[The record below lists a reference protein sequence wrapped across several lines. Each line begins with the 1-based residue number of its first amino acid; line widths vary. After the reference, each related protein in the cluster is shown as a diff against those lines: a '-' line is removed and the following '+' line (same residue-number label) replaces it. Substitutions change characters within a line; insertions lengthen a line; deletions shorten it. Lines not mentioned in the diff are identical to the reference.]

1 MKLQGR
7 NLSIR
12 MKGND
17 VKFLHS
23 ELKLLEYTLPSSET
37 EEAFFGEETRKAV
50 LAFQK
55 QHGLQ
60 ETGIVDGRT
69 AQQINAA
76 VEARQAKEFVVQ
88 GQIFQPDGQTPAR
101 DVIVKAYDMD
111 LRTEQLLGEELID
124 NEKGFYRI
132 EYTAD
137 QFTRA
142 EKQSADLKVRVF
154 SVEGFELAASDI
166 LFNAPVQAKMDL
178 VLKKPELPSKLSEYE
193 KLLVELAPVLQDVK
207 LVELTE
213 EDITFLVKE
222 TGIEQKLIEF
232 LVQSAQLSNETD
244 LATEV
249 FYGFARQNLPP
260 DLESLLNQTPEVLR
274 EALKAAV
281 KEKIIPS
288 SLLERLEDIMTRI
301 EQLRFEYGVMV
312 MQDFFGRLLSK
323 ETSTPLVSYMVRA
336 FDLDAGETPEELGH
350 VISDSRGR
358 FTLSYPVLKSEL
370 PDEGSTNGPQ
380 KRLRLHIIDPQGE
393 EIHQQEIRIKIVCKQ
408 VVKFEI
414 PVPAPVEPPSP
425 TLKELD
431 KKLKLQL
438 PQGLLSHLADN
449 GIHSLHDICKIGS
462 IEKIKGVDPDDPAVQ
477 ILDAHSRLYTSS
489 PDPQANA
496 ELIKR
501 GYTGPSSVARACRT
515 DIVGSVHEVVGDF
528 QAARTYVETLAG
540 TYFLNNVI
548 TNLSVEKANG
558 RKIPQN
564 LDIALKEDILP
575 SKCHCHN
582 CEAAMSPMAYLAD
595 LLDYAA
601 THLKLYEDEDDN
613 TGTSISLGYLK
624 ENFHQPFGDLPTS
637 CEELERKVRQVRI
650 CIEALRSYLGNRPL
664 ADVDKENALSASER
678 EHCNAVYTTLLSRIG
693 ASYEEIRL
701 AQTAEEESREVLA
714 NRLGIGIEHLDG
726 LLLYLEAITEQNIER
741 LFGLAD
747 TTRDVLSE
755 GAKLKDDDN
764 QLTRWNLNGVEWNKN
779 TDAEGDVYI
788 KLKNPTE
795 NEYKV
800 EMYRDL
806 ERTELLAYGK
816 RNSAEGKIELSPE
829 NGSRLSGS
837 VNIDYDTGSEN
848 IVISLIPDFL
858 SWRFLHLRTLWK
870 SLDYPD
876 DLYTE
881 ETSVPLPI
889 IDPDLIGPGDLREPT
904 EGEAYE
910 LWQSRHNWVV
920 DQLDAVQSEREAE
933 TNPLDGLNVIMEG
946 ALGVPVTDLLAL
958 EEERKQGND
967 ITAPLDQIGLTNDGF
982 SYLLR
987 IHDLLNS
994 STPGKDPLLPSE
1006 WDDVYSILVQAQ
1018 KRREFAEWRE
1028 EERAINIL
1036 IGPDHFAIPEPSP
1049 LEFPPKEPVPL
1060 PAWRAT
1066 EQARRDWQ
1074 DRLRSRIE
1082 QEKNAVDELAELV
1095 NSTEEQSLA
1104 TLRNALITAT
1114 NESARWLTENLLID
1128 CENDGCKITT
1138 RIGRA
1143 IETIQVLLWSIR
1155 TAQLNDTHPDFG
1167 LDADNFDGEW
1177 KWIGSYET
1185 WRAAIL
1191 VFLYPEN
1198 ILLPSLRRWQTPAFG
1213 KLVKDVRNNRRL
1225 TPEHACE
1232 AARDYSGYFEDS
1244 CTLKLEASCQIET
1257 TIHKEEGCRD
1267 RIAAGSSNLFHMFA
1281 RGGKSNTVYW
1291 STYDPHDETDY
1302 SQNFWQA
1309 VPGMNNVVGFA
1320 GVAPYVISPK
1330 ERYLYAFAIGSEQK
1344 LVFSRYDLNN
1354 QTWDAEP
1361 AKLAVPKDR
1370 TRFTAIVKQHERETK
1385 PPHLAIRLPGG
1396 IIYDRHLNAEGNDWA
1411 DENSWPADEMDGDW
1425 HILVNRNKGKEFKK
1439 LCAMIELD
1447 SKNFYL
1453 FVQDKDRK
1461 IHYRLF
1467 GKKDDGYWCAG
1478 PTTAFHIGEFIGAF
1492 CWPSTSLIYIYWK
1505 LTNGSPVYRSIL
1517 SSERTHIKRVR
1528 SFDSCEIWFQKIGGI
1543 SLEDLQV
1550 GYKDSK
1556 MSLLNFFNLDD
1567 DSDEYKRV
1575 AWDVVN
1581 SLEGLIKNDA
1591 RFEEWKI
1598 VNAIIKRL
1606 YGCNIPS
1613 LLRQLLGSKL
1623 AGGTADISFKKR
1635 SDEYSELFNAAPG
1648 LERIAA
1654 RSVQL
1659 PGYGH
1664 FQFASQYTG
1673 GQVGV
1678 YRSILV
1684 KPGGDK
1690 LEERRRFRIAPVC
1703 ITLFDIKEQ
1712 YSEAE
1717 LQSRRLAIKKAF
1729 TDNADG
1735 PQSNLIYL
1743 KEAYYFVPV
1752 HLALQLQRRGQYIAA
1767 QDYFRSVYNYAAP
1780 VEERKIYY
1788 GLKEE
1793 EDYESTYKRVSDWLL
1808 DPLNPHAI
1816 AATRANTYTRFTLF
1830 TIIRCFLEY
1839 AHAEFTRDTA
1849 ESTARART
1857 LYMTALELLEAPE
1870 LQQNLDECDELI
1882 GTIVIRVGDEDQ
1894 VWQPVADEV
1903 MAALRKIPDP
1913 TTLATVVTS
1922 VKEVLAAEEP
1932 LGNRLAQARS
1942 IISEARG
1949 SMPGPVNMAT
1959 VIANHAEMSDKVHAT
1974 LLTLQPIFETLKQIG
1989 AKSGND
1995 FSYTVSLVTGIDAK
2009 TLNEEKENTDVSW
2022 LAERPSV
2029 SLGEATE
2036 LLDNW
2041 PNNTELC
2048 SGAVDLFPHVAP
2060 LHAVKLVQKF
2070 SFPYFF
2076 GPSFHFCVL
2085 PNPLLKA
2092 LRLHAELNLYKIRTC
2107 RNIAGDQRQLEP
2119 YAAST
2124 GTEAGMPIIGA
2135 GGRITSSGTIILH
2148 PTQYRYETLIERA
2161 KQLISLAQQ
2170 IESAFLSA
2178 SEKGDAERYNLLK
2191 ARQEVRIARAGVRLQ
2206 NLRVREAEDG
2216 VDLAEL
2222 QQVRTK
2228 IQRDHFEELLY
2239 EGFIWYEKAAI
2250 GFMITAA
2257 YLHTSAAVLHG
2268 AGEILAAITFGIFGE
2283 KGGAAEAASSLAA
2296 AASTT
2301 ASIFQF
2307 YASHERREQEW
2318 RLQRDLAQQ
2327 DIHIGTRQIRLA
2339 QDHVRVVGQER
2350 NISAMQA
2357 EHAEVTAD
2365 FLANKFTNVELYDW
2379 MSDVLEGVYS
2389 FFLQQATAM
2398 SQLAASQLAFERQEV
2413 LPPMIQA
2420 DYWEAPVGM
2429 GMGISQEEGTAPD
2442 RRGLTGSARLLQDI
2456 YQLDQ
2461 YAFDTDKRKLQLT
2474 KTISLAQMAP
2484 AEFQRFRETGVIH
2497 FNTLMEMFDRDFPG
2511 HYLRLIKRV
2520 RTSVIALIPPT
2531 EGIKATLSTT
2541 GVSRVIIGSAGTFQT
2556 IDVNRSPQS
2565 VALSSPRDATGLFEL
2580 TMQPQSGKML
2590 YPFEGM
2596 GVDTA
2601 WEFSMPKAANL
2612 FDYSTIADVLITI
2625 EYTALNSFDY
2635 RQQVMQHLDRRIS
2648 ADRPFSFRQQFADQW
2663 YDLHNPD
2670 QTATPMVVRFTTQRE
2685 DFPPNIEDWKIQ
2697 QVVLY
2702 FARNH
2707 GASFEIP
2714 VTHLH
2719 FTEQDSV
2726 ATVGGGAT
2734 SNDGVISTRR
2744 GNAGSWISMIN
2755 KLPFGEWELALP
2767 NTEEMKNRFKD
2778 EEIEDILF
2786 VMTYK
2791 GKTPEW
2797 PS

>member
-17 VKFLHS
+17 VKLLYS
-23 ELKLLEYTLPSSET
+23 ELKILGYSLPSNET

-50 LAFQK
+50 LAIQK
-55 QHGLQ
+55 QNGLQ
-60 ETGIVDGRT
+60 ETGIVDERT

-88 GQIFQPDGQTPAR
+88 GQVFKWDGETYAR
-101 DVIVKAYDMD
+101 DVIVRAYDVD
-111 LRTEQLLGEELID
+111 LRTEQLLGECLID

-154 SVEGFELAASDI
+154 SVEGVELAASDI

-178 VLKKPELPSKLSEYE
+178 VLKKPELSSKLSEYE
-193 KLLVELAPVLQDVK
+193 EHLNKLAPVLQKVQ
-207 LVELTE
+207 LVALRK

-222 TGIEQKLIEF
+222 TGIEQEKIEL

-249 FYGFARQNLPP
+249 FYGFARQNLPL

-274 EALKAAV
+274 GAMKAAV
-281 KEKIIPS
+281 KKKIIPS
-288 SLLERLEDIMTRI
+288 SLLERLEDIMARI
-301 EQLRFEYGVMV
+301 EQLRFEHGVMV
-312 MQDFFGRLLSK
+312 MQDFFGRLLNK
-323 ETSTPLVSYMVRA
+323 ETGTPLVSYTVRA
-336 FDLDAGETPEELGH
+336 FDLDAGETPKELGH

-358 FTLSYPVLKSEL
+358 FTLSYPVFKSEL

-380 KRLRLHIIDPQGE
+380 KRLRLHIIDSSDV
-393 EIHQQEIRIKIVCKQ
+393 EICQTEIKVEVGGKQ
-408 VVKFEI
+408 VVKIEI

-449 GIHSLHDICKIGS
+449 GIHSLHDICKIGG

-496 ELIKR
+496 ELIKK

-515 DIVGSVHEVVGDF
+515 DIVGSVHEVAGDF
-528 QAARTYVETLAG
+528 QAARMHVETLAG
-540 TYFLNNVI
+540 TSFLNSVV
-548 TNLSVEKANG
+548 TNLSVEKSNG
-558 RKIPQN
+558 GKIPQN
-564 LDIALKEDILP
+564 LDIALKDILP

-595 LLDYAA
+595 LLDYAV
-601 THLKLYEDEDDN
+601 THLKLYENEDDN

-664 ADVDKENALSASER
+664 ADVDKENALSDSEK
-678 EHCNAVYTTLLSRIG
+678 EYCNAVYTTLLSRIG

-701 AQTAEEESREVLA
+701 ARTTEEETREALA
-714 NRLGIGIEHLDG
+714 NRLGIGLEHLDG

-755 GAKLKDDDN
+755 GAKLNDNDN
-764 QLTRWNLNGVEWNKN
+764 QLTRWSLNGVEWNKN
-779 TDAEGDVYI
+779 TDAEGNVYI

-795 NEYKV
+795 DEYKV
-800 EMYRDL
+800 EIYQDL
-806 ERTELLAYGK
+806 ERTELLATGK
-816 RNSAEGKIELSPE
+816 RISTQGKIELSPA
-829 NGSRLSGS
+829 NDSRLSGS
-837 VNIDYDTGSEN
+837 VNIDYGSGSKD

-858 SWRFLHLRTLWK
+858 SWRLQHLRTLWK

-876 DLYTE
+876 DPYTE
-881 ETSVPLPI
+881 ETSVPFPI

-933 TNPLDGLNVIMEG
+933 TNPLDGLNVIMKG
-946 ALGVPVTDLLAL
+946 ALGVPVADLLAW

-967 ITAPLDQIGLTNDGF
+967 ITARLDQIGLANDGF

-994 STPGKDPLLPSE
+994 STPGEDPLLPSE
-1006 WDDVYSILVQAQ
+1006 WGDVYSILVQVQ

-1028 EERAINIL
+1028 EERKVNIL
-1036 IGPDHFAIPEPSP
+1036 VGPDHFAIPEPSP
-1049 LEFPPKEPVPL
+1049 LEFPPKKPAPL

-1082 QEKNAVDELAELV
+1082 QEKNTVDELAKLV
-1095 NSTEEQSLA
+1095 NSTEEQTLS
-1104 TLRNALITAT
+1104 TLRNALIIAT

-1138 RIGRA
+1138 RIGQA

-1155 TAQLNDTHPDFG
+1155 TAQLNDTHPDLG
-1167 LDADNFDGEW
+1167 VDADNFDEEW

-1185 WRAAIL
+1185 WRAAML

-1198 ILLPSLRRWQTPAFG
+1198 ILLPSLRRSQTPAFR
-1213 KLVKDVRNNRRL
+1213 KIVKDVRNNRRL

-1232 AARDYSGYFEDS
+1232 AAHAYSDYLEDI
-1244 CTLKLEASCQIET
+1244 CTLKPEASCQIET
-1257 TIHKEEGCRD
+1257 KIHKGESCRE
-1267 RIAAGSSNLFHMFA
+1267 RTATEYCSLFYVFA
-1281 RGGKSNTVYW
+1281 RGGKTNTVYW
-1291 STYDPHDETDY
+1291 SAINPEDETGY
-1302 SQNFWQA
+1302 AQTFWKPIFELKNVINILGA
-1309 VPGMNNVVGFA
+1309 VP
-1320 GVAPYVISPK
+1320 YKLK
-1330 ERYLYAFAIGSEQK
+1330 ENKRFIYLFVQTQEEGQQK
-1344 LVFSRYDLNN
+1344 LVFTKYDLQEQMWIGELETMKIPRDATQFSAVVEQRFDELEPPHVVIHIQGEGSFSHKLNTEGTEWDDEPRLVSDVRIKKVCSLIGIDTKLFGIFYFLFLKSTDDKIKIGLFSKIRTDVPIQSLHSIGSGELIGVFQYPNTIEMYAYLKNSAGVHYGRIRPADLNN
-1354 QTWDAEP
+1354 SIT
-1361 AKLAVPKDR
+1361 L
-1370 TRFTAIVKQHERETK
+1370 T
-1385 PPHLAIRLPGG
+1385 L
-1396 IIYDRHLNAEGNDWA
+1396 
-1411 DENSWPADEMDGDW
+1411 S
-1425 HILVNRNKGKEFKK
+1425 
-1439 LCAMIELD
+1439 
-1447 SKNFYL
+1447 
-1453 FVQDKDRK
+1453 
-1461 IHYRLF
+1461 
-1467 GKKDDGYWCAG
+1467 G
-1478 PTTAFHIGEFIGAF
+1478 PTGLA
-1492 CWPSTSLIYIYWK
+1492 
-1505 LTNGSPVYRSIL
+1505 
-1517 SSERTHIKRVR
+1517 
-1528 SFDSCEIWFQKIGGI
+1528 KI
-1543 SLEDLQV
+1543 
-1550 GYKDSK
+1550 
-1556 MSLLNFFNLDD
+1556 
-1567 DSDEYKRV
+1567 
-1575 AWDVVN
+1575 
-1581 SLEGLIKNDA
+1581 
-1591 RFEEWKI
+1591 
-1598 VNAIIKRL
+1598 
-1606 YGCNIPS
+1606 
-1613 LLRQLLGSKL
+1613 
-1623 AGGTADISFKKR
+1623 
-1635 SDEYSELFNAAPG
+1635 
-1648 LERIAA
+1648 
-1654 RSVQL
+1654 
-1659 PGYGH
+1659 
-1664 FQFASQYTG
+1664 ASQN
-1673 GQVGV
+1673 GQPSEKSKIQVAYQNSEGQLGV
-1678 YRSILV
+1678 YRSYFEKKTNGRLDQAV
-1684 KPGGDK
+1684 PV
-1690 LEERRRFRIAPVC
+1690 RIAPVC
-1703 ITLFDIKEQ
+1703 ITQFDIKEQ

-1717 LQSRRLAIKKAF
+1717 LQSRRLATQKAL

-1743 KEAYYFVPV
+1743 EEAYYFVPV

-1767 QDYFRSVYNYAAP
+1767 QDYFRSVYNYGAP

-1788 GLKEE
+1788 GLKGE
-1793 EDYESTYKRVSDWLL
+1793 EDYESTYKRVSNWLL

-1830 TIIRCFLEY
+1830 SLIRCFLEY
-1839 AHAEFTRDTA
+1839 ADTEFTRDTA

-1870 LQQNLDECDELI
+1870 LQQNLNECDELI

-1894 VWQPVADEV
+1894 GWRPVADEV

-1922 VKEVLAAEEP
+1922 VKEVLAAKEP

-1942 IISEARG
+1942 IIAEARG

-1974 LLTLQPIFETLKQIG
+1974 LLTLQPIFETFKQIG

-1995 FSYTVSLVTGIDAK
+1995 FLQTVSLVTGIDAK

-2022 LAERPSV
+2022 LHERPSV

-2036 LLDNW
+2036 VVVNW
-2041 PNNTELC
+2041 PNQTELC

-2070 SFPYFF
+2070 SFPHFF
-2076 GPSFHFCVL
+2076 GPSFHFCVP
-2085 PNPLLKA
+2085 PNSILKA

-2107 RNIAGDQRQLEP
+2107 RNIAGDQHQLEP

-2124 GTEAGMPIIGA
+2124 GTEARMPIIGA
-2135 GGRITSSGTIILH
+2135 GSRITSPETIILH

-2170 IESAFLSA
+2170 IESAFLSTL
-2178 SEKGDAERYNLLK
+2178 EKRDAEYYNLLK
-2191 ARQEVRIARAGVRLQ
+2191 ARQEIHLSRAGVRLQ
-2206 NLRVREAEDG
+2206 DLSVREAQG
-2216 VDLAEL
+2216 GIKLAEL
-2222 QQVRTK
+2222 LRERSK
-2228 IQRDHFEELLY
+2228 IQQDNFQSLIEADTIGLED
-2239 EGFIWYEKAAI
+2239 AAI
-2250 GFMITAA
+2250 DFMWTAVGLQA
-2257 YLHTSAAVLHG
+2257 LIGTLYGIKAVKEGIKTGLTWG
-2268 AGEILAAITFGIFGE
+2268 LLGNPLAA
-2283 KGGAAEAASSLAA
+2283 AANAASAIA
-2296 AASTT
+2296 DAASTT
-2301 ASIFQF
+2301 ASVLQTL
-2307 YASHERREQEW
+2307 ASYERRRQEW
-2318 RLQRDLAQQ
+2318 RFQRDLAEHDVRIGNQQ
-2327 DIHIGTRQIRLA
+2327 IGIAR
-2339 QDHVRVVGQER
+2339 DHLRVVGQER
-2350 NISAMQA
+2350 NIAEMQA

-2379 MSDVLEGVYS
+2379 MSDVLEGTYS

-2398 SQLAASQLAFERQEV
+2398 AQLAASQLAFERQEV
-2413 LPPMIQA
+2413 PPPMIQA

-2429 GMGISQEEGTAPD
+2429 GMGISQEGTASD
-2442 RRGLTGSARLLQDI
+2442 RRGLTGSVRLLRDI
-2456 YQLDQ
+2456 YQVDQ
-2461 YAFDTDKRKLQLT
+2461 YGFDTDKRKLQLT

-2484 AEFQRFRETGVIH
+2484 AEFQRFRENGVIH

-2531 EGIKATLSTT
+2531 KGIKATLSTT
-2541 GVSRVIIGSAGTFQT
+2541 GVSRVVIGSAGTFQT

-2580 TMQPQSGKML
+2580 TMQPQSGEML

-2635 RQQVMQHLDRRIS
+2635 RQQVIQHLDRRIS

-2670 QTATPMVVRFTTQRE
+2670 QTSTPMVVCFTTQRK
-2685 DFPPNIEDWKIQ
+2685 DFPPNIEDLKIQ

-2702 FARNH
+2702 FARTH

-2719 FTEQDSV
+2719 FTEQDSEEEP
-2726 ATVGGGAT
+2726 VGGGAI

-2744 GNAGSWISMIN
+2744 ANAESWISMIGN
-2755 KLPFGEWELALP
+2755 LPFGEWELALP
-2767 NTEEMKNRFKD
+2767 NTEEMKSRFKD

-2786 VMTYK
+2786 VITYK

-2797 PS
+2797 PK